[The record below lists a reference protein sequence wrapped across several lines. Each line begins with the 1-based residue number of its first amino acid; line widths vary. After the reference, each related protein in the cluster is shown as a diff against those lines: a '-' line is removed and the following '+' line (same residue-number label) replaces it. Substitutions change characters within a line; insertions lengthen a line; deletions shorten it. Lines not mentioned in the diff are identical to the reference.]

1 MRVSLMKK
9 IRFIYYLAFF
19 CLLLSFSSS
28 LVFAYDFKPTYYTP
42 LYKRV
47 SYYKDTLENAKKE
60 AKKISLGENYIWDKK
75 ESNKSEGFSKSF
87 VPENTQTF
95 KKDESPLDLNVSN
108 EEREAI
114 PSAPPVEEIL
124 PDASNASSLPLENLS
139 NEEGVISIETLEVQG
154 IIFWEGFK
162 FSYYSERILPG
173 PGLNIPGRHT
183 SQGFVRDE
191 NEYLVLA
198 SNIYPMGT
206 ILATPFGAS
215 GVVRDYCP
223 ECSPNQL
230 DVYTR

>member
-1 MRVSLMKK
+1 MKK
-9 IRFIYYLAFF
+9 FRFIYYLAFF

-60 AKKISLGENYIWDKK
+60 TKKISLGENYIWNKK
-75 ESNKSEGFSKSF
+75 ENNKTYELFEKSIF
-87 VPENTQTF
+87 ENAPSF
-95 KKDESPLDLNVSN
+95 KKDDPLPLDLNIAN
-108 EEREAI
+108 EEREAV
-114 PSAPPVEEIL
+114 PSALPVEEIL

-139 NEEGVISIETLEVQG
+139 NGEGVISIETLEVQG

-198 SNIYPMGT
+198 SNTYPMGT
-206 ILATPFGAS
+206 VLATPFGAP